1 MEVIPTIDLRGGR
14 VVRLYQGDYDK
25 ETAYSDDPLEVALR
39 WEEAGAP
46 RIHVVDLD
54 GAATGSPVNL
64 ELVENIAAR
73 VAIPVQ
79 LGGGIRDMDTAERV
93 LSMGVQRVV
102 FGTAA
107 IRDPALVKDACL
119 KLGAERVVVAIDA
132 RDGRVAVQGWMEQ
145 SDATA
150 ADLAR
155 RMADGGVVRFIY
167 TDIGVDGTLA
177 GPNLQAVADLMK
189 AVGRP
194 IISAGG
200 IGSLADLERLARV
213 GVEGTILG
221 SALYEGTVD
230 LSEAVRLFSRP
241 VR

>member
-25 ETAYSDDPLEVALR
+25 ETAYSDDPVAVALR

-64 ELVENIAAR
+64 GIVEDI
-73 VAIPVQ
+73 VAHVSLPVQ
-79 LGGGIRDMDTAERV
+79 VGGGIRDMGTAERL
-93 LSMGVQRVV
+93 LSTGVQRVV

-107 IRDPALVKDACL
+107 IRDPALVKEACL
-119 KLGAERVVVAIDA
+119 KLGVEHIVVGVDA
-132 RDGRVAVQGWMEQ
+132 RDGKVAVHGWTEP

-150 ADLAR
+150 TDLA
-155 RMADGGVVRFIY
+155 MSMVDLGVARFIY

-189 AVGRP
+189 AVGKP

-200 IGSLADLERLARV
+200 ISSLADLEQLARI
-213 GVEGTILG
+213 GVEGAILG
-221 SALYEGTVD
+221 SALYRGTVD
-230 LSEAVRLFSRP
+230 LSEAVRRFGSL
-241 VR
+241 V

>member
-14 VVRLYQGDYDK
+14 VVRLYQGDYDR
-25 ETAYSDDPLEVALR
+25 ETAYSDDPVAVALR

-64 ELVENIAAR
+64 GIVEDIVAR
-73 VAIPVQ
+73 VALPVQ
-79 LGGGIRDMDTAERV
+79 LGGGIRDMATAERV

-119 KLGAERVVVAIDA
+119 KLGAEHIVVGIDA
-132 RDGRVAVQGWMEQ
+132 RDGKVAVQGWTES

-150 ADLAR
+150 TELAR
-155 RMADGGVVRFIY
+155 SMADAGVARFIY

-177 GPNLQAVADLMK
+177 GPNIQAVADLMK
-189 AVGRP
+189 AVGKP

-200 IGSLADLERLARV
+200 IGSLADLENLAQV
-213 GVEGTILG
+213 GVEGAILG
-221 SALYEGTVD
+221 SALYRGAVD
-230 LSEAVRLFSRP
+230 LSEAVRRFGGLA
-241 VR
+241 